1 MWSLDPADFGIDKM
15 NPDDIERDAY
25 RYYRPTI
32 PADRIRSRS
41 GKRKRRKNSR
51 QRSRSLGSY
60 GTGRTDFIRVTTRP
74 KLSAA
79 ALVQD
84 GSFSQKAQQVYGD
97 SLMTSNGD
105 TVTVHIS
112 ELQQFNLELMRAK
125 LVAHTFNARFNSDGH
140 DLDESSRDLQ
150 TYGKIETSPISLQT
164 SHLLPI
170 YHECSFLFMK
180 HACIS

>member
-1 MWSLDPADFGIDKM
+1 M
-15 NPDDIERDAY
+15 NPDDIERDAHPH
-25 RYYRPTI
+25 YRPTI
-32 PADRIRSRS
+32 HADRIRSRS

-60 GTGRTDFIRVTTRP
+60 GTGRADFIRVTTRP

-79 ALVQD
+79 ALLQD
-84 GSFSQKAQQVYGD
+84 GSLSQKAQEVYGK

-105 TVTVHIS
+105 TVAVHIS
-112 ELQQFNLELMRAK
+112 ELQQFNLELMRGK
-125 LVAHTFNARFNSDGH
+125 LVAHAFNTRFNRDGH

-150 TYGKIETSPISLQT
+150 TYGKISTSLLSLLALHILRICHEY
-164 SHLLPI
+164 SLL
-170 YHECSFLFMK
+170 SMK